1 MRTTIDKAG
10 RIVLPKALRD
20 QVGIVPGEV
29 EVVAQGAGLV
39 IEPITT
45 SELDEVDGVLVLPH
59 GGVTLTVEQIRELRL
74 ADQR

>member
-29 EVVAQGAGLV
+29 EVTISGAGLH
-39 IEPITT
+39 IEPA
-45 SELDEVDGVLVLPH
+45 EYARLVEKDGLLMLPAT
-59 GGVTLTVEQIRELRL
+59 GVTMSGDELREFRL